1 METHRL
7 EQGKA
12 SQATVR
18 RKVVIKNQD
27 TGVHQRVMQTR
38 FDHSLL
44 THNPCMWQ
52 SQYLPCEAINSPIGN
67 PNLGRRNA

>member
-12 SQATVR
+12 SQAPVR

-27 TGVHQRVMQTR
+27 TGVHLRVMQTR

-44 THNPCMWQ
+44 KPQPLHV
-52 SQYLPCEAINSPIGN
+52 AI
-67 PNLGRRNA
+67 AVFTV